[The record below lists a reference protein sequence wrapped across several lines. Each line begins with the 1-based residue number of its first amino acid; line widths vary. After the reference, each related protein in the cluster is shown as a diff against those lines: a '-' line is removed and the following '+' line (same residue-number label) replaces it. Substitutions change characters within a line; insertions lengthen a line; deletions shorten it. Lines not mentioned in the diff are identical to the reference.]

1 MLKGWR
7 IFIASLAS
15 LFLLVG
21 AAVWYGGQQLEG
33 CEAKKAAIEK
43 ATARA
48 AALNELQL
56 GHDNLEVYQM
66 EVAKQRQMAERLLP
80 KQIQMAELL
89 AHVQQIAKNSGV
101 ALQELVP
108 MERKIQ
114 GQLQVQPIKVRL
126 QGDFFALLEFFR
138 QLDKGAPLV
147 QVGNME
153 LKQQPEGLIS
163 RLVLKFYAG

>member
-1 MLKGWR
+1 
-7 IFIASLAS
+7 
-15 LFLLVG
+15 
-21 AAVWYGGQQLEG
+21 
-33 CEAKKAAIEK
+33 
-43 ATARA
+43 
-48 AALNELQL
+48 
-56 GHDNLEVYQM
+56 M

-138 QLDKGAPLV
+138 QMDKAAPLV

>member
-7 IFIASLAS
+7 IFIVSLLS
-15 LFLLVG
+15 LFLLISTV
-21 AAVWYGGQQLEG
+21 AWYGEQQLEG
-33 CEAKKAAIEK
+33 YETKKAAIEK
-43 ATARA
+43 AAARA
-48 AALNELQL
+48 AALHELQL
-56 GHDNLEVYQM
+56 GHDNLEAYQM

-108 MERKIQ
+108 MESKMQ
-114 GQLQVQPIKVRL
+114 GRLQVQPIKVRL

-138 QLDKGAPLV
+138 QMDKAAPLV

-153 LKQQPEGLIS
+153 LKQQPEGLMS
-163 RLVLKFYAG
+163 KLVLKFYAG

>member
-1 MLKGWR
+1 MLKEWR
-7 IFIASLAS
+7 IFMASLG
-15 LFLLVG
+15 LLILLLG
-21 AAVWYGGQQLEG
+21 STIWYGEQQLAVYES
-33 CEAKKAAIEK
+33 KKIAIEN

-56 GHDNLEVYQM
+56 EHSNLEAYQM
-66 EVAKQRQMAERLLP
+66 EVAQKRQTAEKLLP

-89 AHVQQIAKNSGV
+89 AHVQQVAKNSGIE
-101 ALQELVP
+101 LQELVP
-108 MERKIQ
+108 MEGKAQ
-114 GQLQVQPIKVRL
+114 GKLQIQPIKVRL

-138 QLDKGAPLV
+138 QLDKSAPLV

-163 RLVLKFYAG
+163 RLLLNFYAG